1 MTENLRCGIQCRNV
15 AAAVFALAA
24 VSWPAH
30 SQTPPPPAPPGAQAQ
45 NPVCARLEGQLAAF
59 DRGATDA
66 ARVDQLKRLEESLNK
81 QQFALDRLNAQSQ
94 KSGCEGTGFFLF
106 GGQPPQCGPI
116 NAQVQQARANLDR
129 TQRDIEQLR
138 SSGGERE
145 GQRRAILVALAQNDC
160 GQQYRAAVA
169 SQPRGFL
176 DTLFGGIFGNNTI
189 INPPNSDGGLFGPPG
204 QTVSGAY
211 RTLCVRTCDG
221 FYFPISYSAPQAKFL
236 EDEKTCRR
244 QCPAAEV
251 ALYAHHNPGEDVNQA
266 MSMTGQ
272 PYTAL
277 PTAFAYRKE
286 YNSSCSCR
294 RQGESWASA
303 LGNVDSRATIE
314 TGDIVVDD
322 QRAKLLS
329 QPRVDAQG
337 RPIKLDPRAGK
348 NDPKNPSSPVADST
362 TAASAKEG
370 AETPDPNRKVRSVG
384 PTFLPGR

>member
-1 MTENLRCGIQCRNV
+1 MTANLSRGIQFGNF
-15 AAAVFALAA
+15 AAALFALAA
-24 VSWPAH
+24 ASSSAH
-30 SQTPPPPAPPGAQAQ
+30 SQTPPPAGPPGVPSQ

-59 DRGATDA
+59 DRGTADA
-66 ARVDQLKRLEESLNK
+66 VRLDQIKRLEESLNK

-116 NAQVQQARANLDR
+116 NAQVQQARASLDR
-129 TQRDIEQLR
+129 TQRDIEQLKN
-138 SSGGERE
+138 SGGERE
-145 GQRRAILVALAQNDC
+145 GQRRAILVSLAQNDC

-169 SQPRGFL
+169 AQPRGFL

-189 INPPNSDGGLFGPPG
+189 INTPNPDGGLFNLPG
-204 QTVSGAY
+204 QTASGAY

-221 FYFPISYSAPQAKFL
+221 YYFPISYSASQAKFL
-236 EDEKTCRR
+236 EDEKTCQR

-251 ALYAHHNPGEDVNQA
+251 ALYSHRNPGEDVNQA

-303 LGNVDSRATIE
+303 LRNIDSRATIE
-314 TGDIVVDD
+314 TGDILVDD

-337 RPIKLDPRAGK
+337 RPIKIDPRTGK
-348 NDPKNPSSPVADST
+348 SNQPPSPKST
-362 TAASAKEG
+362 NTASANEG
-370 AETPDPNRKVRSVG
+370 AEAPDPNRKVRPVG
-384 PTFLPGR
+384 PTFLPAR

>member
-1 MTENLRCGIQCRNV
+1 MTANLRHGIQCRN
-15 AAAVFALAA
+15 AAAALLALAA
-24 VSWPAH
+24 ASLPAH
-30 SQTPPPPAPPGAQAQ
+30 SQTLPGPPGAPSQ
-45 NPVCARLEGQLAAF
+45 NPVCARLETQLAAF
-59 DRGATDA
+59 DRGAADA
-66 ARVDQLKRLEESLNK
+66 VHLDQLKRLEESLNK

-94 KSGCEGTGFFLF
+94 KSGCEGSGFFLF

-116 NAQVQQARANLDR
+116 NAQVQQARAGLER

-138 SSGGERE
+138 GSGGERE

-176 DTLFGGIFGNNTI
+176 DTLFGGIFGNNAI
-189 INPPNSDGGLFGPPG
+189 INTPNPDGGIFGLPG
-204 QTVSGAY
+204 QTSSGAY

-221 FYFPISYSAPQAKFL
+221 YYFPISYTASQAKFL
-236 EDEKTCRR
+236 EDERTCRR

-251 ALYAHHNPGEDVNQA
+251 ALYAHRNPGEDVNQA

-277 PTAFAYRKE
+277 PAAFSYRKE

-303 LGNVDSRATIE
+303 LRNIDSRATIE
-314 TGDIVVDD
+314 TGDILVDE

-337 RPIKLDPRAGK
+337 RPIKLDPRTGK
-348 NDPKNPSSPVADST
+348 NDPKTQPPSPVADGT
-362 TAASAKEG
+362 ASAKEG
-370 AETPDPNRKVRSVG
+370 TEAPDPNRKVRPVG
-384 PTFLPGR
+384 PTFLPGL